1 MSSPSS
7 EDRPR
12 GDPQRWEWLS
22 GPRLGEILAGD
33 PRHVC
38 LIPVG
43 ATEQHGPH
51 LPTGTDTI
59 VAMLL
64 CDEVSARTGALV
76 LPAVSFGASFGH
88 GTNFAGTLSAAPEE
102 LAGQIRRT
110 VEWATYSGARRF
122 LLVNGHVGNKAA
134 LSIAGD
140 HLRLDRESVRVG
152 VANWWEL
159 DDWIAA
165 QVCAD
170 GEDWHAN
177 RAETSLLLAL
187 RPELVDMAAAA
198 TADDADR
205 SDGLI
210 FRYTASR
217 LSKNGVTGSPS
228 LATPEIGMQILDRV
242 VTALVELVHRA
253 RDEEPPL
260 P

>member
-1 MSSPSS
+1 MSSQSS
-7 EDRPR
+7 GEGQR
-12 GDPQRWEWLS
+12 GDPQRWEWLT
-22 GPRLGEILAGD
+22 GPRIGQILGDD
-33 PRHVC
+33 PRRVC
-38 LIPVG
+38 LVPIG

-59 VAMLL
+59 VATLL

-76 LPAVSFGASFGH
+76 LPAVSLGASFGH
-88 GTNFAGTLSAAPEE
+88 GTTFPGTLSAAPEE

-122 LLVNGHVGNKAA
+122 LLLNGHVGNTAA
-134 LSIAGD
+134 LSVAGD
-140 HLRLDRESVRVG
+140 HLRLERENVGVG
-152 VANWWEL
+152 VANWWGL
-159 DDWIAA
+159 DDWIKE
-165 QVCAD
+165 QVSSD

-177 RAETSLLLAL
+177 RAETSLMLAL
-187 RPELVDMAAAA
+187 NPEVVDMSSAAAA
-198 TADDADR
+198 DDRDR

-210 FRYTASR
+210 FRYTARR

-228 LATPEIGMQILDRV
+228 SATLELGTQILDRV
-242 VTALVELVHRA
+242 LTALVELVHRA